1 MPALKNPRHERFV
14 LALSEGKSASEAYA
28 SAGYKPCRQSASRL
42 LTKADIEARLAE
54 LQASA
59 AKSSEIT
66 IASILEELESARSRA
81 SSLDQLSTAVKATM
95 GKAQISGL
103 LVSKQE
109 VAMKVET
116 ADRFAH
122 CDTAEVVARTMIEDY
137 VILQGMRMSWPPYL
151 PSGSPRF

>member
-1 MPALKNPRHERFV
+1 
-14 LALSEGKSASEAYA
+14 
-28 SAGYKPCRQSASRL
+28 
-42 LTKADIEARLAE
+42 
-54 LQASA
+54 
-59 AKSSEIT
+59 
-66 IASILEELESARSRA
+66 
-81 SSLDQLSTAVKATM
+81 M

-137 VILQGMRMSWPPYL
+137 AGNGEYDFTGMRMSWPPSL